1 MIKNPRIVFMGAG
14 IFAVPILEALAN
26 SHDLTLAVAVTQP
39 DRAAGRKRILTPTPL
54 GRYADT
60 AGIPCERVQSVNTPE
75 FLDHVAALEPDM
87 IVVVSF
93 GQILREPVL
102 NLPPL
107 GCLNVHASLLPRYR
121 GASPI
126 TTCVL
131 NGDEVTGVTFM
142 RMERGLD
149 TGPIYE
155 MHRMPVNP
163 QMTSGELE
171 RELSVMAGEHICA
184 CIGRI
189 ARGEIQPRPQ
199 PEEGVSLAV
208 KIRKS
213 DGFVVWN
220 EDAAVLE
227 RKVRAYHNWPSMAFR
242 VPIRG
247 RIISVK
253 ITKASATSFKAPGA
267 VPGKIT
273 AFADNRIMVS
283 CGSGSLLLDR
293 IVPEGKKEMSVA
305 DFLNGAHLSAGDLLL
320 DGAPERQPN
329 Q

>member
-1 MIKNPRIVFMGAG
+1 MIRNPRIVFMGAG

-39 DRAAGRKRILTPTPL
+39 DRAAGRKRVLTPTPL
-54 GRYADT
+54 GRYADA
-60 AGIPCERVQSVNTPE
+60 AGIPCERVLSVNTPE
-75 FLDHVAALEPDM
+75 FLDHIAALEPDM

-93 GQILREPVL
+93 GQILREPIL

-107 GCLNVHASLLPRYR
+107 GCLNVHASLLPKYR

-142 RMERGLD
+142 QMERGLD
-149 TGPIYE
+149 SGPIYE
-155 MHRMPVNP
+155 MHRMPVP
-163 QMTSGELE
+163 YGITAETLE
-171 RELSVMAGEHICA
+171 KALSDMAGLRICD

-189 ARGEIQPRPQ
+189 ARGEITPRPQ
-199 PEEGVSLAV
+199 PGEGVTVAV

-213 DGFVVWN
+213 DGFVDWN

-242 VPIRG
+242 VMVRG
-247 RIISVK
+247 RILSVK
-253 ITKASATSFKAPGA
+253 IMRASYTAFKAAGA
-267 VPGKIT
+267 APGKIT
-273 AFADNRIMVS
+273 ALADNRIMVS

-305 DFLNGAHLSAGDLLL
+305 DFLNGARLEVGDILLN
-320 DGAPERQPN
+320 GQPERQPTT
-329 Q
+329 

>member
-39 DRAAGRKRILTPTPL
+39 DRAAGRKRVLTPTPL
-54 GRYADT
+54 GRYADA
-60 AGIPCERVQSVNTPE
+60 AGIPCERVLSVNTPE
-75 FLDHVAALEPDM
+75 FLEHVSALEPDM

-93 GQILREPVL
+93 GQILREPIL

-107 GCLNVHASLLPRYR
+107 GCLNVHASLLPKYR

-142 RMERGLD
+142 QMERGLD
-149 TGPIYE
+149 SGPIYE
-155 MHRMPVNP
+155 MHRMPVP
-163 QMTSGELE
+163 YGITAEGLE
-171 RELSVMAGEHICA
+171 KSLSDMAGSCICD

-189 ARGEIQPRPQ
+189 ARGEITPRPQ
-199 PEEGVSLAV
+199 PGEGVTVAV

-213 DGFVVWN
+213 DGFVDWN

-242 VPIRG
+242 VMVRG
-247 RIISVK
+247 RVISVK
-253 ITKASATSFKAPGA
+253 ITQASYTAFKAAGA
-267 VPGKIT
+267 APGKIT
-273 AFADNRIMVS
+273 ALADNRIMVS

-305 DFLNGAHLSAGDLLL
+305 DFLNGARLEVGDVLLN
-320 DGAPERQPN
+320 GQPEQQPTT
-329 Q
+329 

>member
-39 DRAAGRKRILTPTPL
+39 DRAAGRKRVLTPTPL
-54 GRYADT
+54 GRFADA
-60 AGIPCERVQSVNTPE
+60 AGIPCERVLSVNTPE
-75 FLDHVAALEPDM
+75 FLEHVAALEPDM

-93 GQILREPVL
+93 GQILREPIL

-107 GCLNVHASLLPRYR
+107 GCLNVHASLLPKYR

-142 RMERGLD
+142 QMERGLD
-149 TGPIYE
+149 SGPIYE
-155 MHRMPVNP
+155 MHRMPVP
-163 QMTSGELE
+163 YGITAEGLE
-171 RELSVMAGEHICA
+171 KALSDMAGLRICD

-189 ARGEIQPRPQ
+189 ARGEITPRPQ
-199 PEEGVSLAV
+199 PGEGITVAV

-213 DGFVVWN
+213 DGFVDWN

-242 VPIRG
+242 VLVRG
-247 RIISVK
+247 RVMSVK
-253 ITKASATSFKAPGA
+253 ITQASYTAFKAA
-267 VPGKIT
+267 DAAPGKIT
-273 AFADNRIMVS
+273 ALADNRIMVS
-283 CGSGSLLLDR
+283 CGSGSLLLER

-305 DFLNGAHLSAGDLLL
+305 DFLNGARLEVGDVLLN
-320 DGAPERQPN
+320 GQPEQQPTI
-329 Q
+329 

>member
-1 MIKNPRIVFMGAG
+1 MISNPRIVFMGAG
-14 IFAVPILEALAN
+14 VFAVPILEALAN

-39 DRAAGRKRILTPTPL
+39 DRAAGRKRVLTPTPL
-54 GRYADT
+54 GRYADAT
-60 AGIPCERVQSVNTPE
+60 GIPCERVPSVNTPE
-75 FLDHVAALEPDM
+75 FLEHIDALEPDM

-93 GQILREPVL
+93 GQILREPIL

-107 GCLNVHASLLPRYR
+107 GCLNVHASLLPKYR

-142 RMERGLD
+142 QMERGLD

-155 MHRMPVNP
+155 MHRMPVP
-163 QMTSGELE
+163 PGITAEALE
-171 RELSVMAGEHICA
+171 KTLSDMAGSRICD

-199 PEEGVSLAV
+199 PEEGVTVAV

-213 DGFVVWN
+213 DGFVVWS

-227 RKVRAYHNWPSMAFR
+227 RKVRAYHNWPSMSFR
-242 VPIRG
+242 VPVRG
-247 RIISVK
+247 RVISVK
-253 ITKASATSFKAPGA
+253 ITQASYTAFKAADAP
-267 VPGKIT
+267 PGKIT
-273 AFADNRIMVS
+273 ALADNRLMVS

-305 DFLNGAHLSAGDLLL
+305 DFLNGAHLDVGDVLLN
-320 DGAPERQPN
+320 GQPEQ
-329 Q
+329 QATT

>member
-1 MIKNPRIVFMGAG
+1 MIRNPRIVFMGSG
-14 IFAVPILEALAN
+14 IFAVPVLEALAN

-39 DRAAGRKRILTPTPL
+39 DRAAGRKRVMTPTPL
-54 GRYADT
+54 GRYADE

-93 GQILREPVL
+93 GQILREPIL

-107 GCLNVHASLLPRYR
+107 GCLNVHASLLPKYR

-142 RMERGLD
+142 QMERGLD
-149 TGPIYE
+149 SGPIYE
-155 MHRMPVNP
+155 MHRMQILPG
-163 QMTSGELE
+163 TTADELE
-171 RELSVMAGEHICA
+171 RTLSGMAGNRICD

-189 ARGEIQPRPQ
+189 VRGEITPHPQ
-199 PEEGVSLAV
+199 PEEGVTVAV

-213 DGFVVWN
+213 DGFVVWS

-227 RKVRAYHNWPSMAFR
+227 RKVRAYHNWPSMSFR
-242 VPIRG
+242 VPVRG
-247 RIISVK
+247 RIMSVK
-253 ITKASATSFKAPGA
+253 ITKASYTAFKAAGA
-267 VPGKIT
+267 APGKIT
-273 AFADNRIMVS
+273 ALADNRIMVS
-283 CGSGSLLLDR
+283 CGSGSLLLER

-305 DFLNGAHLSAGDLLL
+305 DFLNGARLEVGDMLLNGL
-320 DGAPERQPN
+320 PEPQPTT
-329 Q
+329 

>member
-1 MIKNPRIVFMGAG
+1 MITQPRIVFMGAG

-39 DRAAGRKRILTPTPL
+39 DRAAGRKRMLTPTPL
-54 GRYADT
+54 GRYADE

-93 GQILREPVL
+93 GQILREPIL
-102 NLPPL
+102 NLPSL
-107 GCLNVHASLLPRYR
+107 GCLNVHASLLPKYR

-131 NGDEVTGVTFM
+131 KGDEITGVTFM
-142 RMERGLD
+142 QMERGLD
-149 TGPIYE
+149 SGPIYE
-155 MHRMPVNP
+155 MHRMPVP
-163 QMTSGELE
+163 SGITAEELE
-171 RELSVMAGEHICA
+171 RQLSEMAGNRICE
-184 CIGRI
+184 CVGRI
-189 ARGEIQPRPQ
+189 ARGEIVPRPQ
-199 PEEGVSLAV
+199 PEDGVTVAV

-213 DGFVVWN
+213 DGFVVWK

-227 RKVRAYHNWPSMAFR
+227 RKVRAYHNWPSMSFR
-242 VPIRG
+242 VMVRG
-247 RIISVK
+247 RVISVK
-253 ITKASATSFKAPGA
+253 ITKASYTAFKAYDA
-267 VPGKIT
+267 EPGKIT
-273 AFADNRIMVS
+273 ALADNRIMVS

-305 DFLNGAHLSAGDLLL
+305 DFLNGARLEVGDVLLN
-320 DGAPERQPN
+320 GQPEQQPTP
-329 Q
+329 

>member
-39 DRAAGRKRILTPTPL
+39 DRAAGRKRMLTPTPL
-54 GRYADT
+54 GRYADE

-93 GQILREPVL
+93 GQILREPIL
-102 NLPPL
+102 NLPSL
-107 GCLNVHASLLPRYR
+107 GCLNVHASLLPKYR

-131 NGDEVTGVTFM
+131 NGDEITGVTFM
-142 RMERGLD
+142 QMERGLD
-149 TGPIYE
+149 SGPIYE
-155 MHRMPVNP
+155 MHRMPVP
-163 QMTSGELE
+163 SGITAEELE
-171 RELSVMAGEHICA
+171 RQLSEMAGNRICE
-184 CIGRI
+184 CVGRI
-189 ARGEIQPRPQ
+189 ARGEIVPRPQ
-199 PEEGVSLAV
+199 PEDGVTVAV

-213 DGFVVWN
+213 DGFVVWK

-227 RKVRAYHNWPSMAFR
+227 RKVRAYHNWPSMSFR
-242 VPIRG
+242 VMVRG
-247 RIISVK
+247 RLMSVK
-253 ITKASATSFKAPGA
+253 ITKASYTSFKAAGA
-267 VPGKIT
+267 EPGKIT
-273 AFADNRIMVS
+273 ALADNRIMVS

-320 DGAPERQPN
+320 DGTPDRQPN
-329 Q
+329 T

>member
-1 MIKNPRIVFMGAG
+1 MIRNPRIVFMGAG

-39 DRAAGRKRILTPTPL
+39 DRAAGRKRMLTPTPL
-54 GRYADT
+54 GRYADA
-60 AGIPCERVQSVNTPE
+60 AGIPCERVQSVNTLE
-75 FLDHVAALEPDM
+75 FLEHVAALEPDM

-102 NLPPL
+102 NLPAL
-107 GCLNVHASLLPRYR
+107 GCLNVHASLLPKYR

-163 QMTSGELE
+163 EMTSGELE
-171 RELSVMAGEHICA
+171 RELSVMAGMRICA

-213 DGFVVWN
+213 DGFVLWN

-247 RIISVK
+247 RVISVK

-283 CGSGSLLLDR
+283 CGYGSLLLDR

-305 DFLNGAHLSAGDLLL
+305 DFLNGAHLSPGDLLL
-320 DGAPERQPN
+320 DGTPERQPT

>member
-1 MIKNPRIVFMGAG
+1 MNRNPRIIFMGAG

-39 DRAAGRKRILTPTPL
+39 DRAAGRKRVLTPTPL
-54 GRYADT
+54 GRYADA
-60 AGIPCERVQSVNTPE
+60 AGIPCERVLSVNTPE
-75 FLDHVAALEPDM
+75 FLDHAAALEPDM

-93 GQILREPVL
+93 GQILREPIL

-131 NGDEVTGVTFM
+131 NGDDVTGVTFM
-142 RMERGLD
+142 QMERGLD
-149 TGPIYE
+149 SGPIYE
-155 MHRMPVNP
+155 MHRMPVLP
-163 QMTSGELE
+163 GITADGLE
-171 RELSVMAGEHICA
+171 KALSDMAGLRICD
-184 CIGRI
+184 CIRRI
-189 ARGEIQPRPQ
+189 VRGEISPRPQ
-199 PEEGVSLAV
+199 PEDGVTVAV

-213 DGFVVWN
+213 DGFVDWN
-220 EDAAVLE
+220 EDASVLE

-242 VPIRG
+242 VMVRG
-247 RIISVK
+247 RVMSVK
-253 ITKASATSFKAPGA
+253 ITQASYTAFNAAGA
-267 VPGKIT
+267 QPGKIT
-273 AFADNRIMVS
+273 ALADNRIMVS

-305 DFLNGAHLSAGDLLL
+305 DFLNGAHLDVGDVLLN
-320 DGAPERQPN
+320 GQPEQQPTT
-329 Q
+329 

>member
-39 DRAAGRKRILTPTPL
+39 DRAAGRKRMLTPTPL
-54 GRYADT
+54 GRYADE

-93 GQILREPVL
+93 GQILREPIL
-102 NLPPL
+102 NLPSL
-107 GCLNVHASLLPRYR
+107 GCLNVHASLLPKYR

-131 NGDEVTGVTFM
+131 NGDEITGVTFM
-142 RMERGLD
+142 QMERGLD
-149 TGPIYE
+149 SGPIYE
-155 MHRMPVNP
+155 MHRMPVP
-163 QMTSGELE
+163 SGITAEELE
-171 RELSVMAGEHICA
+171 RQLSEMAGNRICE
-184 CIGRI
+184 CVGRI
-189 ARGEIQPRPQ
+189 ARGEIVPRPQ
-199 PEEGVSLAV
+199 PEDGVTVAV

-213 DGFVVWN
+213 DGFVVWK

-227 RKVRAYHNWPSMAFR
+227 RKVRAYHNWPSMSFR
-242 VPIRG
+242 VPVRG
-247 RIISVK
+247 RVISVK
-253 ITKASATSFKAPGA
+253 ITKASYTSFRAAGA
-267 VPGKIT
+267 EPGKIT
-273 AFADNRIMVS
+273 ALADNRIMVS

-293 IVPEGKKEMSVA
+293 IVPEGKKEMPVA
-305 DFLNGAHLSAGDLLL
+305 DFLNGARLEVGDVLLN
-320 DGAPERQPN
+320 GQPEQQPTP
-329 Q
+329 